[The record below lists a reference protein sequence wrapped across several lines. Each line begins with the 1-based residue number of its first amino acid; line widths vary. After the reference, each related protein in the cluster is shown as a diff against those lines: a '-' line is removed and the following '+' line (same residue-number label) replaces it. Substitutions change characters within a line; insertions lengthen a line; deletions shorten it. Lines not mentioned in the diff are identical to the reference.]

1 MALLRRPRAM
11 RLLQISAAAMA
22 AGASS
27 LALGAVA
34 ASRNIGSV
42 CGAANADGRVSP
54 NGGAYRRVPKLLMGR
69 AACREITVWALG
81 AARTWRRLFRHVAG
95 LAARIGC

>member
-1 MALLRRPRAM
+1 
-11 RLLQISAAAMA
+11 MA

-54 NGGAYRRVPKLLMGR
+54 NGGVTVSVSSGPQAANGQGCLSRDYGMG
-69 AACREITVWALG
+69 
-81 AARTWRRLFRHVAG
+81 TWRG
-95 LAARIGC
+95 KDLAALVPARGRLGGKDRRCGAMAPTE